1 MRAWCRPAG
10 KVNLSNDLDYTEQ
23 RWSAHFEEIDLEIAR
38 HALACECPLLDHG
51 VIERVLRHDMLVCG
65 RQNPQAFE
73 SLRALLMMH
82 YSVHE
87 EAVASLGQGETLKIV
102 AEVHARLLKRIGHRL
117 GGPAA

>member
-1 MRAWCRPAG
+1 
-10 KVNLSNDLDYTEQ
+10 LSNDLDYTEQ

-87 EAVASLGQGETLKIV
+87 DAVVALGLGETLKLV
-102 AEVHARLLKRIGHRL
+102 AEVHARLRKRIGDQL
-117 GGPAA
+117 GGPPA